1 MHLLQLA
8 AQVLLHSLLL
18 TTMVGAKVRFLILI
32 SFSSPLFL
40 LQSAS
45 LELGSEEQ
53 TTVKVK
59 AKVST
64 ALLQRSHIIVR

>member
-18 TTMVGAKVRFLILI
+18 TTMVGAKVRFLISI
-32 SFSSPLFL
+32 SFSSPLFF

-45 LELGSEEQ
+45 SELSSEEQ

-64 ALLQRSHIIVR
+64 ALLQRSLTIVR